1 MVLQVPLLLHVLHC
15 AGKVQWS
22 VMSEGDSM
30 SLWWVMAWTETTAEF
45 IHLVPGLHGPDP
57 PGDCA
62 QCPVPRALWPWATSA
77 MEQVQP
83 WGTAD
88 GSSQNR
94 DWLGWG
100 GRSDQRQ
107 GTLTQK
113 CCLQLEPKLQRV
125 QVLGLPKGALECNRA
140 ALSGDR
146 GWKGTKCWWEAKGS
160 PRFDVGEAL
169 LEAHDYGQQG
179 FESPF
184 WGQRSALCRHQYVL
198 ALSVTNPNE
207 SCCSNQNFG
216 LHFVT

>member
-1 MVLQVPLLLHVLHC
+1 MICHVRGWLN
-15 AGKVQWS
+15 VF
-22 VMSEGDSM
+22 VMSNGLNRNHSRIYPPHP
-30 SLWWVMAWTETTAEF
+30 WPPWTRSTR
-45 IHLVPGLHGPDP
+45 GL
-57 PGDCA
+57 
-62 QCPVPRALWPWATSA
+62 CPVPSALWPWATSA

-100 GRSDQRQ
+100 GRSDHRQ

-113 CCLQLEPKLQRV
+113 CCLQLEPKFQRV

-160 PRFDVGEAL
+160 PRFARQWERRGWSTFRSSWVWAAGFWKSL
-169 LEAHDYGQQG
+169 LRTEV
-179 FESPF
+179 S
-184 WGQRSALCRHQYVL
+184 SL
-198 ALSVTNPNE
+198 
-207 SCCSNQNFG
+207 
-216 LHFVT
+216 